1 MDGAVEKMEFG
12 GNEMRVLGN
21 GTHGFAASFGYV
33 FQMFNKRNTF

>member
-21 GTHGFAASFGYV
+21 GTHGFWVRFSDV
-33 FQMFNKRNTF
+33 